1 MRKLPAPP
9 SVHWW
14 DWTSVVLL
22 ILLLETLAARLIA
35 TEWTPSLGLIRGFTW
50 MGAII
55 GLSLGYSIIPQ
66 RRARWLSFFYMI
78 FMLPLQWTTII
89 KGEVSL
95 EEKLSSVG
103 GRLWFSL
110 TEFFAKQPVDD
121 PLFFIAIMSV
131 IFWALSASA
140 GYQLTRRQ
148 NFIAATLPSMFGI
161 LIIQNY
167 DNILRGRIWVLAF
180 FAALALLLLGRMNF
194 LREQKRWKD
203 KHIFLSP
210 ENGIDLSSGMAI
222 AAGLLI
228 VVAWV
233 TPTSLIRIETARKAW
248 HQITQP
254 WTEFTNR
261 FENAVSALESQAGG
275 APSTEF
281 YGSQLE
287 LGLGFSLSESVMF
300 TVEAPD
306 LPSREAPPRYYWRG
320 KVYDRFSSGKWTA
333 TGTQRKDFSPDT
345 PVAKASEDETTA
357 KFIFRV
363 GEQPVTLL
371 FEPAQ
376 TIWIS
381 RPGSNVHAPAA
392 QDLDILSWNAAPGLL
407 PGETYQAEAVL
418 NNPNIE
424 ELRAAGVEYPQWV
437 TDRYLQLPGDVSTRI
452 TELALEIT
460 ANAETPY
467 DKATAITLYLRD
479 NIEYA
484 PSVPEPPFGA
494 DPLEWVLF
502 KHKQAYCVY
511 YASLEVVMLRSL
523 GIPARMAVGFAEGTP
538 ADRVASGQAEDEP
551 DTTTFTVR
559 KINAHAWPEVYFPSI
574 GWVEFEPTGN
584 QAPLDRPHAPRENE
598 PNDGIRGPTTALLE
612 PESDFS
618 RDKTLPGIDAE
629 PTVTTAS
636 RAPLIILLSL
646 SVVVAGLALYL
657 SRRYAIPARLP
668 SVIRASIER
677 GGIETPLWVLNWE
690 RWMTLSPI
698 ERSFESVNFALRLLK
713 SPLPIHATPIERAD
727 KLTAILP
734 DLSYNINTLLDEH
747 QTSLYTSRTADI
759 RRAKRAARAVRY
771 QALLARIRYFWTGK
785 YSPRP

>member
-22 ILLLETLAARLIA
+22 LLLLETLAARLIA
-35 TEWTPSLGLIRGFTW
+35 TEWTPSLWLIRGFTW

-55 GLSLGYSIIPQ
+55 GLSLGYSTIPQ
-66 RRARWLSFFYMI
+66 RRARWLSFFYML

-89 KGEVSL
+89 KGPVAL

-103 GRLWFSL
+103 GRILFSFSEL
-110 TEFFAKQPVDD
+110 FARRPVED

-131 IFWALSASA
+131 IFWVLSASA

-148 NFIAATLPSMFGI
+148 NFIAAAVPSMFGI

-167 DNILRGRIWVLAF
+167 DNITRGRIWVIAF
-180 FAALALLLLGRMNF
+180 FVMLALLLLGRMNF

-228 VVAWV
+228 VIAWV
-233 TPTSLIRIETARKAW
+233 TPPSIFRVETARKTW
-248 HQITQP
+248 NQITKP

-261 FENAVSALESQAGG
+261 FENAVSALESKTGG
-275 APSTEF
+275 GQSTEF

-287 LGLGFSLSESVMF
+287 LGLGLSLSESVMF
-300 TVEAPD
+300 TVEVPD
-306 LPSREAPPRYYWRG
+306 LPFRAAPPRYYWRG
-320 KVYDRFSSGKWTA
+320 RVYDRFSNGKWTA
-333 TGTQRKDFSPDT
+333 TGTQREDFSPDKFIPQAT
-345 PVAKASEDETTA
+345 EDEVTA
-357 KFIFRV
+357 NFIFKV
-363 GEQPVTLL
+363 GQQPVTLL
-371 FEPAQ
+371 FAPAQ

-392 QDLDILSWNAAPGLL
+392 EDTDILSWNAAPGLL
-407 PGETYQAEAVL
+407 PGETYQAESVV

-437 TDRYLQLPGDVSTRI
+437 VDRYLQLPNDVSSRI
-452 TELALEIT
+452 TALAQEIT
-460 ANAETPY
+460 ADAETPY
-467 DKATAITLYLRD
+467 DKATVVTRYLRE

-484 PSVPEPPFGA
+484 PTIPEPPFNA

-502 KHKQAYCVY
+502 KHKKAYCVY
-511 YASLEVVMLRSL
+511 YASLEIVMLRSL

-538 ADRVASGQAEDEP
+538 GDKVVSGQAEDQP
-551 DTTTFTVR
+551 DTTTFTV
-559 KINAHAWPEVYFPSI
+559 KKVNAHAWPEVYFPGI

-584 QAPLDRPHAPRENE
+584 QAPLDRPHAPSD
-598 PNDGIRGPTTALLE
+598 NDQNAGIRGPTSALLE
-612 PESDFS
+612 PETDIPP
-618 RDKTLPGIDAE
+618 DENLPNENVETPVD
-629 PTVTTAS
+629 TS
-636 RAPLIILLSL
+636 RAPFIILS
-646 SVVVAGLALYL
+646 SISIVVIGLAIYL
-657 SRRYAIPARLP
+657 SRRYALPTRLP
-668 SVIRASIER
+668 SLVRTSIER
-677 GGIETPLWVLNWE
+677 GGIESPRWVLNWE
-690 RWMTLSPI
+690 RWVKLTSI
-698 ERSFESVNFALRLLK
+698 EKSFESVNFALRQLK
-713 SPLPIHATPIERAD
+713 APLPIHATPIERAD
-727 KLTAILP
+727 KLTGILP
-734 DLSYNINTLLDEH
+734 GISSSAKVLLDEH
-747 QTSLYTSRTADI
+747 QTSLYTSRTADAK
-759 RRAKRAARAVRY
+759 RAKRAARTIRY

-785 YSPRP
+785 YPP